1 MNYNYK
7 GSLAERFIQFKSG
20 LLATADASTD
30 LFNAFSIYVPSNL
43 ATDNLIG
50 VSLTNIATAPVVLT
64 VTLDNYKTV
73 LKGDLLAQWSF
84 IFNSDTNIDVILYI
98 VVFRIPTL
106 PAVFADERTV
116 SATEIDYAPLTL
128 AFEKLYSI
136 SFFKTMFSPYYDGRV
151 HTVVLGGDTY
161 AYDDSNYFDMAL
173 ALAQL
178 CAGDLDL
185 SYCLLFTKLTLPL
198 ASPDTN
204 HCFALSKTRAEE
216 IAAATALNVV
226 IAGTTSPRSAY
237 FWGMLNLMQAGNTWL
252 FIHSDKT
259 NPIPFVFGTWFG
271 KKNATGN
278 YVGNKLTKMRISDT
292 AIKPTGVPSW
302 LNSEANE
309 NLLSA
314 QSDILDAKFISYFMS
329 IADGTINDSM
339 ILRAKSVMGSPVMAT
354 QMSKWIDYN
363 TSQFIAKYMTAAG
376 TLTVPVLKN
385 AETYNRILE
394 ILLGNIQ
401 TFARIGRLSDI
412 SIGAPAYSELPASA
426 TDIVV
431 SQGWEAYFVDDLE
444 KVLMTGTVVY

>member
-43 ATDNLIG
+43 AADNLIG

-73 LKGDLLAQWSF
+73 LTGDLLAQWRF

-98 VVFRIPTL
+98 IVFEIPTL
-106 PAVFADERTV
+106 PAVFADELTV
-116 SATEIDYAPLTL
+116 TSTGIDYAPLTA
-128 AFEKLYSI
+128 AFEHLYSI
-136 SFFKTMFSPYYDGRV
+136 SFFKTLFSPYYDGAV
-151 HTVVLGGDTY
+151 HTVTPGGDTY

-178 CAGDLDL
+178 CAGDLEL

-198 ASPDTN
+198 AAPDTN
-204 HCFALSKTRAEE
+204 ECLVMSKTRAEE
-216 IAAATALNVV
+216 IAAATAFNVV
-226 IAGTTSPRSAY
+226 IAGVTPRNAY

-271 KKNATGN
+271 KKNDAGT
-278 YVGNKLTKMRISDT
+278 YVGNKLTKMRISNT
-292 AIKPTGVPSW
+292 AVKPTGVPSW

-309 NLLSA
+309 NLSTV
-314 QSDILDAKFISYFMS
+314 QYDILDSKFVSYFMS

-412 SIGAPAYSELPASA
+412 SIGAPAYSELPSSP